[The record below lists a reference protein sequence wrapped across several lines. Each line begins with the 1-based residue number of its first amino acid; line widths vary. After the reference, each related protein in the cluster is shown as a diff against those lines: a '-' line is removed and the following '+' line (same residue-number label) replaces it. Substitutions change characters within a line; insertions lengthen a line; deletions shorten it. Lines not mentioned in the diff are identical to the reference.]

1 MKISSA
7 FPSDYLRAADLQGR
21 AVTVTMAHVNMEK
34 VGNDQ
39 KPILYF
45 QGKERGLVL
54 NVTNAK
60 KIAEIY
66 GDDTENWTGAKIV
79 LYEAMVDFKGDTVA
93 AIRVR
98 IAPAKANGPSQIQ
111 DYANPKPRP
120 SPPPSE
126 DDVIYDDPI
135 PF

>member
-1 MKISSA
+1 MRISSA
-7 FPSDYLRAADLQGR
+7 FPSQYLAASDLQGR
-21 AVTVTMAHVNMEK
+21 SVVVTMAHVSMEK

-45 QGKERGLVL
+45 QGKEKGMVL
-54 NVTNAK
+54 NKTNAT
-60 KIAEIY
+60 KISEMF
-66 GDDTENWTGAKIV
+66 GDDTENWTGCKIV

-98 IAPAKANGPSQIQ
+98 IAPPGANIQ
-111 DYANPKPRP
+111 KQPQ
-120 SPPPSE
+120 PPPPAQ
-126 DDVIYDDPI
+126 DDDIVYDDPI

>member
-7 FPSDYLRAADLQGR
+7 FPSDYLKASDLQGN
-21 AVTVTMAHVNMEK
+21 AVTVTMAHVSMEA
-34 VGNDQ
+34 VGKDQ

-54 NVTNAK
+54 NKTNAS
-60 KIAEIY
+60 KISEMY
-66 GDDTENWTGAKIV
+66 GDDTDNWTGGKII

-98 IAPAKANGPSQIQ
+98 LAPRNGNSQTQ
-111 DYANPKPRP
+111 TTPRT
-120 SPPPSE
+120 SSQSQPP
-126 DDVIYDDPI
+126 DDRGHFSDDI